1 LVGRHSDFPDLL
13 IGIVKRARQS
23 KSAQDSSLGDEFLT
37 ALDHQ
42 GLTAFSLILQKA
54 VELI

>member
-1 LVGRHSDFPDLL
+1 VGRHSDFPDLL